1 MRRPGFFAGCAIK
14 PARCA
19 TILDFVKG
27 TVNILKKGADSGAE
41 SERTGFRKEVNRLRI
56 AICDD
61 DRDEIIKIQ
70 HIIAEIHGN
79 YQVDAYQSG
88 KAMLEAAEKGEN
100 MIWPSSI
107 FT

>member
-1 MRRPGFFAGCAIK
+1 M
-14 PARCA
+14 
-19 TILDFVKG
+19 
-27 TVNILKKGADSGAE
+27 
-41 SERTGFRKEVNRLRI
+41 RI

-100 MIWPSSI
+100 ILSLSGRTDGEPVATGKVLASEAGKNILEGGFLDETTVGCTADPFPAAWLRRR
-107 FT
+107 